1 MKVPKKRKVKKAKA
15 TKKGKKPI
23 ASSKNGAKLSAM
35 RSSNQSSMRKT
46 KKGGIRKKILKK

>member
-23 ASSKNGAKLSAM
+23 ASAKNGAKLLAM
-35 RSSNQSSMRKT
+35 RSSKQSSLRKT
-46 KKGGIRKKILKK
+46 KKGGIHKKISKK

>member
-23 ASSKNGAKLSAM
+23 ASPKNGAKLSAM
-35 RSSNQSSMRKT
+35 RSSKQSSLRKT
-46 KKGGIRKKILKK
+46 KKGGIRKKISKK